1 MLDALFSKS
10 VAKALVLPPT
20 GPLLLALVGLAIG
33 RRWPRIGSS
42 LALSAIATLLALS
55 TPRVAWELHRMLDAT
70 PPLDMTLAK
79 DAKAI
84 IILGGGVRR
93 GALEYGGDTLGRLTL
108 ERTRY
113 GAHLARQ
120 LHLPILVSGG
130 SADEDT
136 LTEASLMRAV
146 LENEYGI
153 AVRWV
158 DDGSHNTREN
168 ATLSAGLL
176 AKAGVD
182 RAVLVVHSFDVPRA
196 MSEFAR
202 AGISVIPA
210 PTGVRGGEFDWPG
223 DYLPGIAGLTL
234 SYYVC
239 YEFAALAVS
248 WLEAHIR

>member
-1 MLDALFSKS
+1 MLDVIISKS

-20 GPLLLALVGLAIG
+20 GPLLLALIGLAIA
-33 RRWPRIGSS
+33 RRRPRLGSS
-42 LALSAIATLLALS
+42 ITLFAITTLLALS
-55 TPRVAWELHRMLDAT
+55 TPRIAWELHRRLDTT
-70 PPLDMTLAK
+70 PALDLALAK

-93 GALEYGGDTLGRLTL
+93 GAVEYGGDTLGRLTL

-120 LHLPILVSGG
+120 LHLPVLVSGG
-130 SADEDT
+130 SVDGNWP
-136 LTEASLMRAV
+136 TEAALMRAA
-146 LENEYGI
+146 LANEYGI
-153 AVRWV
+153 DVRWV
-158 DDGSHNTREN
+158 EDRSHNTRQN
-168 ATLSAGLL
+168 AIFSAAIL
-176 AKAGVD
+176 AKESVD
-182 RAVLVVHSFDVPRA
+182 RAILVVHSFDVPRA
-196 MSEFAR
+196 VAEFAR

-210 PTGVRGGEFDWPG
+210 PTGVHAGEFDWPG

-248 WLEAHIR
+248 WLETHVR